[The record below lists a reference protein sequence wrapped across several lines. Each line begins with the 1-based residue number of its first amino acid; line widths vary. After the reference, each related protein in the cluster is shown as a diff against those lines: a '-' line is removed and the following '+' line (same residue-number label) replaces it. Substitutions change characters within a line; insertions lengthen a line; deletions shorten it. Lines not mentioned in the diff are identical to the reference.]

1 VLDPRPLEQRELLA
15 ERGYRRRAVG
25 GVEDAPRVRLEGDQG
40 GRSLLGRGRG
50 DRAPDDV
57 EVTEVNAVEA
67 ADRERN
73 GPDRVRR
80 QP

>member
-1 VLDPRPLEQRELLA
+1 M
-15 ERGYRRRAVG
+15 
-25 GVEDAPRVRLEGDQG
+25 RLEGDQG

-57 EVTEVNAVEA
+57 EMTEVNAVEA